1 MKSRKYIY
9 LFFAILVAG
18 IVSSV
23 LSKSLLSL
31 SEYQF
36 GPETI
41 GIFIPPFLT
50 TLFMYAVGREHGFSY
65 KILGL
70 SLLLF
75 MLQLLPF
82 WELLWKVVKPNP
94 AEDFERYFQYARHMI
109 RHQTLWGADQIRF
122 PNQSRAYITQPGYRY
137 FVAFELLIF
146 DKLYR
151 FVSLLNIGLFLSAI
165 YFFLKIIHHL
175 ISDGKLKFMLSS
187 LLVLSVPYATKNILM
202 GLTEWL
208 TVIFLVCF
216 AWFYFYKKQWLTAF
230 VFLAFVPF
238 LRQNLLPPVFAIL
251 FIHFISQ
258 KFDYRILVVFVLIL
272 LLPVYHNLYY
282 AGEFR
287 FFTSVFEW
295 PFIEYNDGQPTAL
308 NINKMLI
315 NLIHYTGFNIRGAK
329 IDFLEEAVLFLL
341 FFVFF
346 YFYAGVYLKI
356 RTNKYAYYLTT
367 LVTII
372 IPTLFLATDFYPRFE
387 FICIIVSVI
396 IFIQVYILDCKNPL
410 FIKRK
415 DSIVAS
421 C

>member
-36 GPETI
+36 GPETL
-41 GIFIPPFLT
+41 GLFVPPFLT
-50 TLFMYAVGREHGFSY
+50 TLFLYFAGREHGFSY
-65 KILGL
+65 KILGF

-82 WELLWKVVKPNP
+82 GELLWKVVKPNP
-94 AEDFERYFQYARHMI
+94 VEDFERYFQYARHMI

-208 TVIFLVCF
+208 TVILLVCF

-238 LRQNLLPPVFAIL
+238 LRQNLLPPVFVIL
-251 FIHFISQ
+251 VIHFISQ

-295 PFIEYNDGQPTAL
+295 PFIEYTSGGSKRIDILHIL
-308 NINKMLI
+308 NNVCHYLGFDFINGHIDFIEEGFLMLI
-315 NLIHYTGFNIRGAK
+315 GFVIIYFCFNRYFAK
-329 IDFLEEAVLFLL
+329 QLWSYL
-341 FFVFF
+341 
-346 YFYAGVYLKI
+346 FYAI
-356 RTNKYAYYLTT
+356 T
-367 LVTII
+367 LSTLF
-372 IPTLFLATDFYPRFE
+372 IPTLLLATDFYPRFE
-387 FICIIVSVI
+387 FVLINLTI
-396 IFIQVYILDCKNPL
+396 IFFLL
-410 FIKRK
+410 FKMHFEFTINKIINK
-415 DSIVAS
+415 LI
-421 C
+421 